1 MGLDWI
7 GILIGWGVEATMSA
21 KLERVK
27 DAIGF
32 WTGAYTVTVDGRQ
45 IGVIFRDPG
54 TRIWHREDGQDS
66 AGLAFAGFSKVEAI
80 EHCIRRPGAF

>member
-1 MGLDWI
+1 MN
-7 GILIGWGVEATMSA
+7 ANA

-27 DAIGF
+27 DVTGG
-32 WTGAYTVTVDGRQ
+32 WTGEYTVTVDGRQ
-45 IGVIFRDPG
+45 VGVIFRDPG
-54 TRIWHREDGQDS
+54 TRIWHRGDMHDC